1 MKFGKWVP
9 VNEMLEIDTWSVT
22 L

>member
-1 MKFGKWVP
+1 VP
-9 VNEMLEIDTWSVT
+9 VNEMLELDTWSVT